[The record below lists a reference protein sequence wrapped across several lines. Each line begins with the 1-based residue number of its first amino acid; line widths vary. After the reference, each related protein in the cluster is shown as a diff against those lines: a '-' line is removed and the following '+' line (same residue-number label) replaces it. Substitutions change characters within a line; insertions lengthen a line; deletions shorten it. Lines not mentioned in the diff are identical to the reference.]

1 MIRWRSLP
9 DNGKDPFLAGR
20 FFPVDLDPLD
30 LSLAG
35 AAVTPTDDFL
45 NGWSAPFKDC
55 LHTTIAQI
63 AYPSFDL
70 RFTGAVTGVGAE
82 AYPLD
87 TTGNKDMSTNE
98 IHKPPVY
105 FNAISIIPA

>member
-1 MIRWRSLP
+1 M
-9 DNGKDPFLAGR
+9 
-20 FFPVDLDPLD
+20 DLDPLD

-35 AAVTPTDDFL
+35 AAIAPTDKFL
-45 NGWSAPFKDC
+45 NGWPAPFKDC
-55 LHTTIAQI
+55 LHATIVQI

-70 RFTGAVTGVGAE
+70 RFAGAIASIGAK

-87 TTGNKDMSTNE
+87 ATGNKDMSTNE

-105 FNAISIIPA
+105 VQCYFYYTSMLKPLLSIAHREELCNSAT